1 MARSAARST
10 IGLGVGFVLV
20 GAFFG
25 SASLYVPGFALLIL
39 AGASLA
45 WVELAAKGATLAV
58 AHGPATIVED
68 EPYPVRV
75 EVGAGSVPLRAELE
89 HPLLERP
96 VAVGISR
103 PGRVKRVRVDA
114 RFARRGRRSLGG
126 VTLRIND
133 PLHLHQRE
141 LASHSPE
148 VLVLPRVEPILRAED
163 AGGDRGEGAL
173 DRFVWG
179 AGGLGLDASAIDVEI
194 DGLRPYRDGS
204 PASRIHW
211 PAVARSREL
220 LERRLVAGGSEAPLV
235 VLDAADPSSEDALD
249 RAVRAAASLCLHL
262 AMRGGCTLLL
272 AGDRHPQRIDRQL
285 RAWPAA
291 HARLALVEVGAGL
304 PALARSVTGTVFW
317 VTGGSAS
324 VALARQGV
332 RTACVVTPNPLPG
345 RPCLFEVAGC
355 QGQALRG
362 SRSTTSRARSAA

>member
-10 IGLGVGFVLV
+10 VGLGIGFVLI
-20 GAFFG
+20 GAFFD
-25 SASLYVPGFALLIL
+25 SASLYVPGIALIVL
-39 AGASLA
+39 AAASWA
-45 WVELAAKGATLAV
+45 WVELAAKGATIAV
-58 AHGPATIVED
+58 APGPSTVVED

-89 HPLLERP
+89 HPLLEHP
-96 VAVGISR
+96 VSVAISR
-103 PGRVKRVRVDA
+103 PGRTERLRVDA
-114 RFARRGRRSLGG
+114 RFSRRGRRSLGH
-126 VTLRIND
+126 VTLNIND
-133 PLHLHQRE
+133 PLHLHHRE
-141 LASHSPE
+141 LASRSSE
-148 VLVLPRVEPILRAED
+148 VLVLPRVEPIRRAED

-235 VLDAADPSSEDALD
+235 VLDAAHPSSDDALD

-262 AMRGGCTLLL
+262 ALRGGCTLLL
-272 AGDRHPQRIDRQL
+272 SGDRHPQRVDRQL

-291 HARLALVEVGAGL
+291 HARLALVEAGAGL

-317 VTGGSAS
+317 VTGGSPS
-324 VALARQGV
+324 VALGRQGV

-345 RPCLFEVAGC
+345 RPSLFEVAGC

-362 SRSTTSRARSAA
+362 SRSTASRARSAA